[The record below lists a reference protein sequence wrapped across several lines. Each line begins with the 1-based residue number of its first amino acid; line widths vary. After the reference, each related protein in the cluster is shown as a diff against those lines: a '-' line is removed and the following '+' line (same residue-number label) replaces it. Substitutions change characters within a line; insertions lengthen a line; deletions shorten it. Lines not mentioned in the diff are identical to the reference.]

1 MYINGI
7 VLAKQLFY
15 IIKMLFKSV
24 LSFLFLFLYFQP
36 EMPTQ
41 ADIAD
46 DLAFHFKQGNTK
58 EIAKNF
64 ATSVE
69 LIIIDQEDVYNRA
82 QAEQILKDF
91 FLKNPP
97 LKSTIIH
104 KLSNNP
110 NYRLCILSLHTK
122 TEKFRVT
129 ITMKKFSNNFL
140 INELRIEVDR

>member
-1 MYINGI
+1 MI
-7 VLAKQLFY
+7 L
-15 IIKMLFKSV
+15 KSV
-24 LSFLFLFLYFQP
+24 LAFMVMFLHFLP
-36 EMPTQ
+36 VDRVQ

-46 DLAFHFKQGNTK
+46 ELAANFKQGNTK

-64 ATSVE
+64 APSIE

-97 LKSTIIH
+97 VKSTIVH

-110 NYRLCILSLHTK
+110 NYRLAILSLISAQSN
-122 TEKFRVT
+122 KFRVT
-129 ITMKKFSNNFL
+129 ITMKKVSNSFL
-140 INELRIEVDR
+140 INELRIEPER

>member
-1 MYINGI
+1 M
-7 VLAKQLFY
+7 
-15 IIKMLFKSV
+15 MFKSLLALMV
-24 LSFLFLFLYFQP
+24 IFVHLLPQQA
-36 EMPTQ
+36 TQ

-46 DLAFHFKQGNTK
+46 ELANNFRHGNSK
-58 EIAKNF
+58 EIAKSF

-97 LKSTIIH
+97 SKTSIIH
-104 KLSNNP
+104 KLSNSP
-110 NYRLCILSLHTK
+110 NYRLTILSLSSK

-129 ITMKKFSNNFL
+129 ITMKKVSNTFL
-140 INELRIEVDR
+140 ITELRIEPER